1 MTRVAIIGSGIAGPG
16 CARALDR
23 AGRDV
28 TLYEAGPRPGGHVY
42 TVDAGGTGVDMGF
55 IVMNRDNYPRLTAL
69 FAELGVAT
77 RATSMAFSVSAG
89 GLEWGSASLGA
100 VFAQRANLT
109 RLRHWRLLGAVLAFL
124 NRARKDLGTDLVRT
138 ASLDEYLAARAIPAD
153 VRELFVVP
161 LAAALWSLAPSR
173 CGDFPAE
180 TYLRFLDQHGMLRP
194 VRPLDWRTV
203 VGGSRRYVDL
213 LMAELRATVHLATP
227 VTAIHRDREGVS
239 ITATGAHAGTARFDR
254 VVLATHADTALALL
268 AEPTD
273 AERRVLGAFRYSA
286 NRTVLHSDEDFLP
299 RAHAARASWNV
310 VTDGDPDRV
319 AVTYSMNRLAG
330 LDPATPYL
338 VTLNPA
344 HEPRGVIHAVDF
356 THPQFD
362 RAALAAQAALPGLA
376 GVKRTY
382 FAGAH
387 HGFGFHE
394 DGLRAGLTAA
404 ARVLADQAI
413 DRVAPE
419 AAP

>member
-1 MTRVAIIGSGIAGPG
+1 VGAGVAGLG

-23 AGRDV
+23 AGCAV

-42 TVDAGGTGVDMGF
+42 TVDVEGPHGHDAVDMGF
-55 IVMNRDNYPRLTAL
+55 IVLNRDNYPRLSAL

-77 RATSMAFSVSAG
+77 RATSMAFSVSAH
-89 GLEWGSASLGA
+89 GLEWGSASLAA
-100 VFAQRANLT
+100 VFAQRQNLT
-109 RLRHWRLLGAVLAFL
+109 RLRHWRLLGAVLGFL
-124 NRARKDLGTDLVRT
+124 NRARRDLGTALVRT
-138 ASLDEYLAARAIPAD
+138 ASLDEYLAARRIPAD
-153 VRELFVVP
+153 VRDLFVVP
-161 LAAALWSLAPSR
+161 LAAALWSLARGR

-213 LMAELRATVHLATP
+213 LMAELRADVRLATP
-227 VTAIHRDREGVS
+227 VTAIHRAPDGVS
-239 ITATGAHAGTARFDR
+239 ITAAGVHGGTARFDR

-268 AEPTD
+268 ATPTD
-273 AERRVLGAFRYSA
+273 AERRVLGAFRYSQ
-286 NRTVLHSDEDFLP
+286 NQTVLHTDETFLP
-299 RAHAARASWNV
+299 RAPAARASWNV
-310 VTDGDPDRV
+310 VADGDPDRV

-330 LDPATPYL
+330 LDPARPYL
-338 VTLNPA
+338 VTLNPTRA
-344 HEPRGVIHAVDF
+344 PAGVIHTAHF
-356 THPQFD
+356 AHPQFD

-376 GVKRTY
+376 GIHRTY

-394 DGLRAGLTAA
+394 DGLRAGLAA
-404 ARVLADQAI
+404 AAAVLADASI

-419 AAP
+419 AR